1 MFLLGWVHLRKNL
14 RDLVSIDDTD
24 PSNCARK
31 FWAWLH
37 RQKWRKMLPLPK
49 ENLSFAHCISL
60 FGLVCLWEVIWSF
73 IIRIDV
79 LLTDPLRKQP
89 EFVGKWHIFLPS
101 DVFLG
106 KKAVFSCSWFSCS
119 CCSFQNLK
127 KPPKASLHV
136 SLWRRVVPKEISW
149 TTWGYLVMET

>member
-1 MFLLGWVHLRKNL
+1 MCVTMFLLGVHLRKNL

-37 RQKWRKMLPLPK
+37 RQKWRKMLPWPK
-49 ENLSFAHCISL
+49 ENLSIAYCISV
-60 FGLVCLWEVIWSF
+60 FGLVCVCVWEVIWPF
-73 IIRIDV
+73 IRIDV

-89 EFVGKWHIFLPS
+89 EFVGKWHMFLPS

-106 KKAVFSCSWFSCS
+106 KKAVFSLS
-119 CCSFQNLK
+119 CCFLRIAKTS
-127 KPPKASLHV
+127 KASLHV
-136 SLWRRVVPKEISW
+136 SIWRRVVPKEISW
-149 TTWGYLVMET
+149 TTWGYLVMEF